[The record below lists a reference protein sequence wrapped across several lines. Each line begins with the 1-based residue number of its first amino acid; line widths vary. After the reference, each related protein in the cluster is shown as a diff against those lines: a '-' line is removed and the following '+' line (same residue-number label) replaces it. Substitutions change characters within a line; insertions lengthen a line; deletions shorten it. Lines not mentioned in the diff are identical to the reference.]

1 MIVATYNCSGVTVH
15 VDDAALREL
24 TPEQIAANRRSAQRL
39 AGQLA
44 VRAMQRGE
52 IEGIEPE
59 EYRRRYGAE
68 PFEEGGRHADR

>member
-15 VDDAALREL
+15 VDDAALRQL

-52 IEGIEPE
+52 VEGIQPE
-59 EYRRRYGAE
+59 EYRRRYGE
-68 PFEEGGRHADR
+68 PYEEGGRHADR